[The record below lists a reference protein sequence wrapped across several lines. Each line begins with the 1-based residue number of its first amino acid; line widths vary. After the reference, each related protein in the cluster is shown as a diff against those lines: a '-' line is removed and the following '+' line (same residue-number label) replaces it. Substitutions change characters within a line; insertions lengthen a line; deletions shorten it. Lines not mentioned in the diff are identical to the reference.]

1 MVLQEVNNS
10 ESMKMTSIEIKTEQE
25 SIDENASGLE
35 LLNT

>member
-1 MVLQEVNNS
+1 MAFQEVNNS
-10 ESMKMTSIEIKTEQE
+10 EVEKMTSIEIKTEQE

>member
-1 MVLQEVNNS
+1 MVFQKVKNS
-10 ESMKMTSIEIKTEQE
+10 ELEKMTSIEIKTEQE